1 MDHSSFTFNAPAQA
15 HVSNQAVS
23 PAEGPILNS
32 KIKSKSGPRDPA
44 EMKSIVTALA
54 QSIVLIGQSFDEPL
68 KPSEVPKK
76 APNTDDWKM
85 LSDRLMKFVAPE
97 FQARLEERQK
107 LIGDRHKS
115 GKPRSQRSE
124 EGSLVYLNPVFLN
137 IMNQSGILNAE
148 EVRNEAGEV
157 VSPARTHRL
166 VMHEDIA
173 IIKRPSINSIM
184 TALVHRFN
192 LLHPVETR
200 YFHVDHPL
208 IATLFTNEVIK
219 HVADKVPKSQT
230 EEGIRKKKEKCKKT
244 GKVYKPPKIEDRVK
258 MMPKIDYATGR
269 AVEPVQMIPWILKAS
284 VISIQDD
291 FIIPTH
297 PRNLTKEETEA
308 IKVVGKHFTDLTA
321 LHNAEIKE
329 RQKTAKKT
337 AKKTEVARN
346 IAAPSSVNFQT
357 LNLNSNFN
365 PMGVQ
370 NGQVTFT
377 PPVQQ
382 PAPVQQNNF
391 PEGFT
396 PQPGVSF
403 APN

>member
-1 MDHSSFTFNAPAQA
+1 MDPSSFSFNAPIQAQA
-15 HVSNQAVS
+15 SNQAVA

-44 EMKSIVTALA
+44 EMKAIIMALA
-54 QSIVLIGQSFDEPL
+54 QSILLVGQSFDDPL

-85 LSDRLMKFVAPE
+85 LSDRLMKVVAPE
-97 FQARLEERQK
+97 FPGRLEERQK

-124 EGSLVYLNPVFLN
+124 EGSLVYLNPIFMN
-137 IMNQSGILNAE
+137 ILNQSGILNAN

-173 IIKRPSINSIM
+173 IIKRPSINSIV
-184 TALVHRFN
+184 TALVHKFN

-219 HVADKVPKSQT
+219 HVVENIPKSQT
-230 EEGIRKKKEKCKKT
+230 EEGIRKNKEKCKKT
-244 GKVYKPPKIEDRVK
+244 GKTYKPPKIEDRVK
-258 MMPKIDYATGR
+258 MMPKVDYATGR
-269 AVEPVQMIPWILKAS
+269 DVEPVQMIPWILKSS
-284 VISIQDD
+284 VISIQSD

-297 PRNLTKEETEA
+297 PRNLTKEENAA
-308 IKVVGKHFTDLTA
+308 IDVVGSHFTNLTK
-321 LHNAEIKE
+321 LHNAAIKE
-329 RQKTAKKT
+329 RQKSAKKT

-382 PAPVQQNNF
+382 PAPVQQSNF

-403 APN
+403 TPN